1 MEQTIEILAT
11 SLSEDYQLRI
21 DANLRAEIKLL
32 ISGIQRYSDLV
43 LVEEIIESNVLVIS
57 SHLDSIQGSSITYQV
72 EIKGSIADL
81 EKLMNV
87 NPHLS
92 RRKDTQNNLQL
103 EYLFR
108 SRG

>member
-1 MEQTIEILAT
+1 M
-11 SLSEDYQLRI
+11 
-21 DANLRAEIKLL
+21 
-32 ISGIQRYSDLV
+32 ISGIHRYSDLV

-57 SHLDSIQGSSITYQV
+57 SNLDSIQGSSIIYQL

-81 EKLMNV
+81 KKLMNV

-92 RRKDTQNNLQL
+92 QQQDAQNNLLL

-108 SRG
+108 SKG

>member
-1 MEQTIEILAT
+1 M
-11 SLSEDYQLRI
+11 
-21 DANLRAEIKLL
+21 EIKLL

-92 RRKDTQNNLQL
+92 RRQDTQNNLQL

>member
-1 MEQTIEILAT
+1 M
-11 SLSEDYQLRI
+11 
-21 DANLRAEIKLL
+21 
-32 ISGIQRYSDLV
+32 ISGIQGYSDLV

-57 SHLDSIQGSSITYQV
+57 SNLDSIQGSSIIYQL

-92 RRKDTQNNLQL
+92 QQQDAQNNLLL

-108 SRG
+108 SKG